1 MIRNAQERIC
11 ISSLYLGTGKMEEF
25 IVEELLKAL
34 KRKPNLK
41 LTILLD
47 ANRALR
53 IENNNQTH
61 HMLNRLIKFVNF
73 KLTKRLIPTVDISSS
88 PFSKIQSL
96 KPTKIYYLKLSK
108 RY

>member
-1 MIRNAQERIC
+1 MIRNSQERIC
-11 ISSLYLGTGKMEEF
+11 ISSLYFGTGKMEEF

-53 IENNNQTH
+53 VEDNKQTH
-61 HMLNRLIKFVNF
+61 NMLN
-73 KLTKRLIPTVDISSS
+73 KLHTLVI
-88 PFSKIQSL
+88 L
-96 KPTKIYYLKLSK
+96 N
-108 RY
+108 